1 MFTYKALKLVQL
13 TKELTEPEIELK
25 LLAGPETI
33 KLTIVLLLANESIEP
48 VIVEDVN
55 CKSFNFDKLAKS
67 FIEPYIAFVENNNC
81 SRLGQL
87 ANDAIL
93 PYKPI
98 LPLIVNDL
106 NF

>member
-1 MFTYKALKLVQL
+1 MQL
-13 TKELTEPEIELK
+13 IKELTEPEIELEP
-25 LLAGPETI
+25 LAGPGTI

-87 ANDAIL
+87 ANDTIL

>member
-1 MFTYKALKLVQL
+1 MFTSKAFKLVQL
-13 TKELTEPEIELK
+13 TKELTEPEIELEP
-25 LLAGPETI
+25 LANPGMI
-33 KLTIVLLLANESIEP
+33 KFIIVLLLANESIEP

-55 CKSFNFDKLAKS
+55 CKSFNFDKLAKL

-81 SRLGQL
+81 SRLVQL
-87 ANDAIL
+87 ANDAIS
-93 PYKPI
+93 PYKPT